1 MRICL
6 RATTTS
12 LNAGFLCSLAAFER
26 SLRNDIE
33 GFIEIEIEMMMI
45 IIIIVIVIVIV
56 IIIVY
61 LTVGRYF
68 SPLTSSLQFKK
79 QVNSGGTN
87 VKHRTYAY
95 MSYL

>member
-33 GFIEIEIEMMMI
+33 GFIEIEIEMMI
-45 IIIIVIVIVIV
+45 IIIIIVIVIV